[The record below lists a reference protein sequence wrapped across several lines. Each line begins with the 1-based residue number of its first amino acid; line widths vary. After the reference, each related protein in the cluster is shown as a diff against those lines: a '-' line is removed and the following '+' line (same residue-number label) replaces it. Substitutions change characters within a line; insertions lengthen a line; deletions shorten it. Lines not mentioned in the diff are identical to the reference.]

1 MTKHF
6 GYESE
11 KFDYTF
17 KKNRGS
23 LQVSKIKTNES
34 LIKARANTPIT
45 LPVHLE
51 STHMPSAK
59 KYVRPSAKK
68 NREKLKF
75 DSFKK

>member
-1 MTKHF
+1 MKKNF

-23 LQVSKIKTNES
+23 LQISKIKTNES
-34 LIKARANTPIT
+34 LIKARVNTPKT

-51 STHMPSAK
+51 SAHMPSAK
-59 KYVRPSAKK
+59 KYILPIGI
-68 NREKLKF
+68 
-75 DSFKK
+75 

>member
-1 MTKHF
+1 MKKNF

-23 LQVSKIKTNES
+23 FQVSKIKTNES
-34 LIKARANTPIT
+34 LIKARANTPKT

-51 STHMPSAK
+51 SAHMPSAK
-59 KYVRPSAKK
+59 KYVPAIKK
-68 NREKLKF
+68 
-75 DSFKK
+75 